1 MYVADLRRRIDK
13 MDRIVCLM
21 VFLEDR
27 FIVRG
32 RGRARDTRGKFV
44 AVVVVVVAPWL
55 FVRTHIWSGYCE

>member
-1 MYVADLRRRIDK
+1 
-13 MDRIVCLM
+13 M